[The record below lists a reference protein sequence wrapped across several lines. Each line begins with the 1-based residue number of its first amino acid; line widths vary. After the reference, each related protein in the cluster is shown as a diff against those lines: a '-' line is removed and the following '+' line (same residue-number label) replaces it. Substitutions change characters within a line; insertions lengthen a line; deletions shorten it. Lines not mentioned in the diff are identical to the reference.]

1 MKFIVTLSD
10 MVGVVLISL
19 LVFVWIIFGMIILIN
34 IAKENIEYRIDKWK
48 REQEAMKE
56 WERSKD
62 GEKKSAERIIGYYPS
77 VRACVERIVKLI
89 PLDENDGKVISMR
102 EYVDE
107 VEKAFK
113 RVSELKL

>member
-1 MKFIVTLSD
+1 M
-10 MVGVVLISL
+10 
-19 LVFVWIIFGMIILIN
+19 
-34 IAKENIEYRIDKWK
+34 
-48 REQEAMKE
+48 
-56 WERSKD
+56 
-62 GEKKSAERIIGYYPS
+62 
-77 VRACVERIVKLI
+77 ERIVKLI